1 MTAIDMSLGDH
12 ITLKQLSHAL
22 SHGLSPIVEV
32 ESQDGIYIVRFHHA
46 NGVSELADADGKTW
60 TFLGTGEIQDL
71 LGDLGLTHGVLTW
84 ADQCGDEMIGV
95 PGHAITPD
103 ERLAYGTRI
112 AFRS

>member
-32 ESQDGIYIVRFHHA
+32 ESMDGIYTVRFHHA
-46 NGVSELADADGKTW
+46 NGISTLSDKDGRTC
-60 TFLGTGEIQDL
+60 TFLGTGEIRDV

-95 PGHAITPD
+95 PGHAMTPD
-103 ERLAYGTRI
+103 EMLAHGTRI
-112 AFRS
+112 SFR